1 RKDRSPYPPSTLYNL
16 TNSIQRTL
24 REESRLLGVK
34 NVLCKAYVHG
44 RPDINML
51 DKGDS
56 TFMEF
61 RKQQLDSRMKE
72 LTNRGVGIHRVRAD
86 PVTTKDENQ
95 MWENSVIGFNCA
107 KSLSRGVFC
116 FTSVFGFRGG
126 AEHRNLQVEQ
136 YLLSVEPG
144 NRILTF
150 QACVRLFKGDLIN
163 EKLKQRFQDSLKCPL
178 IRGVLLNIL
187 LNTYLENVPPT
198 GPFYWKQLPGTA
210 TVSIAFSSQVVGG
223 NTLGTFIKSMFQ
235 EAGISTK
242 CRNIRN
248 HSGKVTLFIRLY
260 KDSFDEQA
268 IMSRSGHRSTAVR
281 DYKRTSTAL
290 RRSLIDRL
298 QPPMAPITT
307 ATAALATY
315 LCEPTDVVSM
325 PLSATTMSTLFAT
338 MKSGQ
343 KNAMRNI
350 KTETSC
356 QKTEQN
362 AIEICMPEI

>member
-1 RKDRSPYPPSTLYNL
+1 MRAAHAGLNAHLCIKVNNSADIGKPERQTLVNIYVL
-16 TNSIQRTL
+16 TL
-24 REESRLLGVK
+24 
-34 NVLCKAYVHG
+34 VHG

-72 LTNRGVGIHRVRAD
+72 LTNRVCQITQ
-86 PVTTKDENQ
+86 PWCILFYK
-95 MWENSVIGFNCA
+95 C
-107 KSLSRGVFC
+107 K
-116 FTSVFGFRGG
+116 VFGFRGG

-150 QACVRLFKGDLIN
+150 QGSMRKTVQGRLNQRKIEAKVSRQFEMPINQRCVVKHFAK
-163 EKLKQRFQDSLKCPL
+163 
-178 IRGVLLNIL
+178 
-187 LNTYLENVPPT
+187 
-198 GPFYWKQLPGTA
+198 FYWKQLPGTA